1 MTTATREARTL
12 HDRASAVSHGDGG
25 IVDARVKAKAV
36 LAPPPRLSLLDWME
50 TEMRLP
56 AGVTATPGRFEA
68 WQYQREIANAISDP
82 AIERVTLVK
91 SVRVGLSTLL
101 TGTILASVANDPSL
115 IMLLLPTEQD
125 CRDVVVSDI
134 EPIAEATPACRGLL
148 TGENDETGRS
158 TLLARR
164 FPGGSL
170 KIVPARA
177 PRNLRR
183 HNVRVLL
190 MDECDAYEITAEGSP
205 IDLAIKRT
213 LTFPDRKI
221 IMGST
226 PTNYETG
233 HVLRAYESSDRRVYE
248 CPCPECGGLTEIM
261 WRHIEWESGKPETAA
276 FRCPHCEAL
285 IPERFKAQMV
295 SAGAWRATRPDVRG
309 HAGFRIKALVS
320 TLANASWAKLAAE
333 FREAKRHPD
342 KLRVF
347 VNTILA
353 EEFKEDLGEG
363 LDEAELATR
372 AESFSLEEIPAEVL
386 WITCGVDVQRDRLE
400 CSYLGHTR
408 DGDILVL
415 KHEEFWGSPQADD
428 VWQELDDAL
437 KTTWKHP
444 LGGPLRV
451 DACAIDA
458 GDGETTDSVIAFTKF
473 RAARR
478 VYAVKGVAGQRPMIE
493 ASKTQGSKLFI
504 IGVDSAKSQLLT
516 RLSKG
521 RSVRFSHTLGP
532 EYYSQLTSE
541 RRVVKY
547 LRGTPTARW
556 ERISGRRAEALDS
569 FVYGW
574 AVRQLIKMAPDTR
587 ENDLRNITTA
597 PRLPTVIRSKWM
609 EGNRG

>member
-1 MTTATREARTL
+1 MTTATREARVL
-12 HDRASAVSHGDGG
+12 HERASAVSSGDGG
-25 IVDARVKAKAV
+25 VLVARKQAKAV
-36 LAPPPRLSLLDWME
+36 LAPPPRLSLADWME
-50 TEMRLP
+50 AEMRLP
-56 AGVTATPGRFEA
+56 AGVSAEPGRVQLWA
-68 WQYQREIANAISDP
+68 YQREIADAISDP
-82 AIERVTLVK
+82 ACERVTLCK

-101 TGTILASVANDPSL
+101 TGAIGAHVANDPAN
-115 IMLLLPTEQD
+115 IMLLLPTESD
-125 CRDVVVSDI
+125 CRDYVVSDL
-134 EPIAEATPACRGLL
+134 EPIFEATPVLRGLVS
-148 TGENDETGRS
+148 GDADETGRS
-158 TLLARR
+158 TLLSRR

-183 HNVRVLL
+183 HNVRILL
-190 MDECDAYEITAEGSP
+190 MDECDAYEITNEGSP
-205 IDLAIKRT
+205 IDLAIRRT
-213 LTFPDRKI
+213 LSYPDRKI

-233 HVLRAYESSDRRVYE
+233 HVLRAYEQSDQRIYE
-248 CPCPECGGLTEIM
+248 SVCPECGGLTEIQ
-261 WRHIEWESGKPETAA
+261 WRHIEWPKGEPEKAA

-295 SAGAWRATRPDVRG
+295 SNGAWRATRPEVKG
-309 HAGFRIKALVS
+309 HAGFRINALVS

-333 FREAKRHPD
+333 FRDAKRHPD

-363 LDEAELATR
+363 LDEGELATR
-372 AESFSLEEIPAEVL
+372 AESFSLESIPAEVL

-444 LGGPLRV
+444 LGGTLRV
-451 DACAIDA
+451 DACAVDA
-458 GDGETTDSVIAFTKF
+458 GDGETTDSVIGFTKF

-504 IGVDSAKSQLLT
+504 IGVDSAKSQLLA

-521 RSVRFSHTLGP
+521 RSVRFSHSLGP

-547 LRGTPTARW
+547 LRGSPVARW

-574 AVRQLIKMAPDTR
+574 AVRQLIKMSPDTR
-587 ENDLRNITTA
+587 ENELRNLAMA
-597 PRLPTVIRSKWM
+597 PVMKTVHRSKWM
-609 EGNRG
+609 QGER